1 MSIKSSI
8 AHASSPHGWFHI
20 YHESDV
26 DSLDEMNKND
36 DVYFSIAFG
45 RTETT
50 HRIPK
55 GVFDIIVNQLQRLP
69 NTPDMKTAP
78 PTALGGHT

>member
-8 AHASSPHGWFHI
+8 AHASSTHGWVHI

-26 DSLDEMNKND
+26 DSIDEMHHND
-36 DVYFSIAFG
+36 DIFISVAFG

-55 GVFDIIVNQLQRLP
+55 GVFDIIVKQLCPL
-69 NTPDMKTAP
+69 
-78 PTALGGHT
+78 L